1 MDNIT
6 LKYTSKDVEKM
17 IDIFAELSEKGVN
30 GIDTAIAEL
39 TKYPVKVVETF
50 LDCIRKIEPNS
61 SKASYMG
68 IIGFI
73 TLRINLV
80 DMSSND

>member
-1 MDNIT
+1 
-6 LKYTSKDVEKM
+6 M
-17 IDIFAELSEKGVN
+17 IDIFAELSEKGCD
-30 GIDTAIAEL
+30 GIDTALAQL

-50 LDCIRKIEPNS
+50 LDCIRKIKPNS
-61 SKASYMG
+61 PKASYMG

-80 DMSSND
+80 DMTSND

>member
-1 MDNIT
+1 MNIK

-17 IDIFAELSEKGVN
+17 IDVFAELSEKGVD

-50 LDCIRKIEPNS
+50 LDCIRKINPDS
-61 SKASYMG
+61 SKHSYMG

-80 DMSSND
+80 DITPNN